1 MAQFAV
7 RSVRLKGISSCV
19 PSRKEYN
26 RDYDWIGEDERRM
39 FIKTTGIDGR
49 HVAEKGV
56 ATSDLCLTAAEALLQ
71 KLQWKKE
78 EIDLLVFVSQSRD
91 YILPS
96 TAIIVQDR
104 LGLPKTCA
112 AFDIGLGCS
121 GYVYGLSVITAMMA
135 SGGFRKGLLMAGD
148 ISTLSLNY
156 KDKSTYPLFGDAGTV
171 TALEYDP
178 AAAPMYFNLQSDGS
192 GYQAIILPDGGV
204 RQRPDENTYKE
215 SEVEKGIIRSRGNLW
230 LNGLDVFNFSV
241 REAPPN
247 IRALMDYCQATADD
261 FDYFVFHQANLL
273 MNETIRKKLKLPAEK
288 VPYSLGEFGNTSS
301 ASIPLTINT
310 LPPEKYGG
318 HKRWLLSGFG
328 VGLSWGT
335 ASLETDGLVCTEII
349 YQ

>member
-1 MAQFAV
+1 MAVFAV
-7 RSVRLKGISSCV
+7 HHVRMAGISSCV

-26 RDYDWIGEDERRM
+26 RDYDWISEDERRM
-39 FIKTTGIDGR
+39 LIKTTGIDGR
-49 HVAEKGV
+49 HVADKGV
-56 ATSDLCLTAAEALLQ
+56 ATSDLCLDAAELLLK
-71 KLQWKKE
+71 KLGWKKD

-96 TAIIVQDR
+96 TAIILQDR

-121 GYVYGLSVITAMMA
+121 GYVYGLSAISSMIAT
-135 SGGFRKGLLMAGD
+135 GGFRKALLMAGD

-178 AAAPMYFNLQSDGS
+178 SAPAMYFNLQSDGS

-204 RQRPDENTYKE
+204 RQRPDENTYVE
-215 SEVEKGIIRSRGNLW
+215 SEVDKGIIRSRGNLW

-247 IRALMDYCQATADD
+247 ISALIQYCQADTGS

-273 MNETIRKKLKLPAEK
+273 MNETIRKKLKIPAEK
-288 VPYSLGEFGNTSS
+288 VPYSLGQFGNTSS

-310 LPPEKYGG
+310 LKPEQVSGK
-318 HKRWLLSGFG
+318 KRWLLSGFG

-335 ASLETDGLVCTEII
+335 ASVETENLVCTEII
-349 YQ
+349 YK